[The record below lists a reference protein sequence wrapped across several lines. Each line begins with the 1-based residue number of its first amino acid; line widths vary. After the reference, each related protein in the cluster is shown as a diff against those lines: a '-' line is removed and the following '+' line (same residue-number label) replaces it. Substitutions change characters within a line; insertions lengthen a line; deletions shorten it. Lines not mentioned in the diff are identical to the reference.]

1 MSSSALGSAA
11 GYVTVN
17 PIFPV
22 RFLASISFLS
32 MFYILAAI
40 RSHKHIHDVRKFFII
55 AIFWIK
61 LLLKLHKILTI
72 QKRDRQFSV
81 VGFAG
86 MLKPNI
92 FEGTHYKR
100 W

>member
-32 MFYILAAI
+32 MFYILATI
-40 RSHKHIHDVRKFFII
+40 RSHKHIHDVTILLII

-61 LLLKLHKILTI
+61 LLLKLPKLLTLTF
-72 QKRDRQFSV
+72 KNT
-81 VGFAG
+81 
-86 MLKPNI
+86 LN
-92 FEGTHYKR
+92 
-100 W
+100 